1 MHPQARRLAVLFSPL
16 FLIAA
21 CSSGQQHTTRL
32 LNQRLQAQLA
42 PDIAAGNVTLQP
54 LPEGAQVTLLGPSL
68 FSNKVRTGE
77 DQRPDLRSA
86 VIEGL
91 LDPRLMQIQL
101 ADTSNLPDNQR
112 NARIRDVSRYFV
124 AYGLGSTLQPSDV
137 PPQAVAPG
145 PGGSAPPG
153 LTITINIQCPS
164 RPGWFFGYT
173 DGRAWPVCD

>member
-21 CSSGQQHTTRL
+21 CSSGQQHTTWL

-42 PDIAAGNVTLQP
+42 PDIAAGNVALQP
-54 LPEGAQVTLLGPSL
+54 MPDGAQVTLLGPSL
-68 FSNKVRTGE
+68 FTNNAKTGE
-77 DQRPDLRSA
+77 DQRPDLRAS

-101 ADTSNLPDNQR
+101 ADTSNLPDSQR
-112 NARIRDVSRYFV
+112 NARIQDVSRYFV

-137 PPQAVAPG
+137 PPQAAPPG
-145 PGGSAPPG
+145 PSGMAPTG
-153 LTITINIQCPS
+153 LTITINLQCPS

-173 DGRAWPVCD
+173 DGKASPVCD